1 MADRVFGPIRGAGVQ
16 VREREPEKNIVQGQ
30 LGSTVFMGVF
40 ERGLENDITN
50 LPSKKSFTRKMGG
63 LLDPADFNAMSFASL
78 EAPLASHHFWDHSE
92 GAGFLTCLRV
102 VPRTVTASQDD
113 TPDAATLE
121 VYNREASPVRVGRLV
136 AQNGG
141 RWGGSQKTFQGE
153 ISGTPGTDFP
163 LDNQL
168 QLDLTSGDLTF
179 KVDEYKNGIVHVHG
193 ITTKTYT
200 VVSHTAD
207 GLFTFAA
214 DEDLTSDWAAAGPP
228 SDLNVTIYRDNLNYR
243 GVAKYLSAEFKDG
256 ALDPV
261 GRFGLQIRV
270 DGVVY
275 LDWEELS
282 MDDTSPYYWK
292 DVINDDPNNDIV
304 TVEDDFNGNR
314 LAATSRPANRYG
326 ESAALTAQTL
336 TIADPVIS
344 GLTVGGNAWVP
355 GLSWTAWG
363 SSVVPQR
370 LLVTCTSD
378 APGSE
383 EFDVTTDIGEDGD
396 TPPNPTRTFTATG
409 NLAVG
414 ITFTMDQYTGS
425 FTLSTTSGTVARDDY
440 FYIYLRPL
448 VENELVGGKI
458 NPNTAS
464 ATPRVYS
471 ITSNTVSTVSVS
483 AINDLTDGGTNS
495 AGDEYMLQ
503 WPEQAMGGYD
513 GNIAGMTTTD
523 YEALLDSG
531 DSPLLKLKSMNM
543 GLVKVAVPGIAKPT
557 AALDLQKK
565 VKEICLAYNW
575 MARPEI
581 PDEYEVELDVLDW
594 LNNSYGRFDLAAV
607 FFPSFMYIRD
617 PLALSG
623 SDARE
628 QLVSVVGMQLGRE
641 AMVAR
646 NWDGYHKA
654 AAGTEVTLPL
664 IVRAPVLGRP
674 DKPARLNEELLNP
687 AGVNAYRWASGGSTI
702 IAWGDR
708 TLDNTTVYRWK
719 HKREQL
725 SHYENVIIENF
736 DWAIFQINDPEAD
749 SDVIAAI
756 HAYFLE
762 EWRKRAIRGETFVG
776 GRNPAAIIKMD
787 EENNTDATRAQGDQN
802 MEISLR
808 FADTVERLKFIIGA
822 LGLTEST

>member
-16 VREREPEKNIVQGQ
+16 VREREPERNIVQGQ
-30 LGSTVFMGVF
+30 LGSTVLMGVF
-40 ERGLENDITN
+40 ERGEENDITI
-50 LPSKKSFTRKMGG
+50 LPSKKSFSRKMGG
-63 LLDPADFNAMSFASL
+63 LLDPADFNAASFASL

-113 TPDAATLE
+113 TPDASVLE
-121 VYNREASPVRVGRLV
+121 VYNREATPVRLGRLV
-136 AQNGG
+136 AKNGG
-141 RWGGSQKTFQGE
+141 RWGGAQKTFQGE

-168 QLDLTSGDLTF
+168 QLDLTSAPLTF
-179 KVDEYKNGIVHVHG
+179 KVDEYKNGTVHVHG

-200 VVSHTAD
+200 VVSNTAS

-214 DEDLTSDWAAAGPP
+214 DEDLTTDWAAAGPP
-228 SDLNVTIYRDNLNYR
+228 ADLNVTVYRDNLNYR
-243 GVAKYLSAEFKDG
+243 GVEKYLSAEFRDG

-270 DGVVY
+270 DGVVL
-275 LDWEELS
+275 LDYEELS

-292 DVINDDPNNDIV
+292 DVINDDPNNDLID
-304 TVEDDFNGNR
+304 VEDDFTGNR
-314 LAATSRPANRYG
+314 LADTARPANRYG
-326 ESAALTAQTL
+326 ESSALTAQTL
-336 TIADPVIS
+336 TIADPVVS
-344 GLTVGGNAWVP
+344 GLSVGVGAWVP
-355 GLSWTAWG
+355 DLTWTAWG
-363 SSVVPQR
+363 SDVVAQR
-370 LLVTCTSD
+370 LLVECTD
-378 APGSE
+378 ATSGAE
-383 EFDVTTDIGEDGD
+383 QFDITTDIGEDGD
-396 TPPNPTRTFTATG
+396 TPPNPARTVSVSGDLGAG
-409 NLAVG
+409 IAV
-414 ITFTMDQYTGS
+414 TLDQYTGN
-425 FTLSTTSGTVARDDY
+425 FTLGTTSGTVAVADQ

-448 VENELVGGKI
+448 VTNKLVGGKI
-458 NPNTAS
+458 NPNVNAG
-464 ATPRVYS
+464 TPRSFS
-471 ITSNTVSTVSVS
+471 ITSNTETTVSVS

-503 WPEQAMGGYD
+503 WPERFNGGYD
-513 GNIAGMTTTD
+513 GNIADMTTTD

-531 DSPLLKLKSMNM
+531 DSPLLKLKSMNQ
-543 GLVKVAVPGIAKPT
+543 GLVKVAIPGIAKPS

-581 PDEYEVELDVLDW
+581 PDEYENELDVLDW
-594 LNNSYGRFDLAAV
+594 LNNSYGRLDLAV
-607 FFPSFMYIRD
+607 VHFPSFMYIRD
-617 PLALSG
+617 PLANSG

-628 QLVSVVGMQLGRE
+628 QLVSVIGMQLGRE

-646 NWDGYHKA
+646 DWDGYHKA
-654 AAGTEVTLPL
+654 AAGTDVTLPL
-664 IVRAPVLGRP
+664 VIRAPVLGRP
-674 DKPARLNEELLNP
+674 DKPTRLNEELINP
-687 AGVNAYRWASGGSTI
+687 AGVNAYRWASGGSTML
-702 IAWGDR
+702 AWGDR

-749 SDVIAAI
+749 SDVLAAV
-756 HAYFLE
+756 HAYFIE
-762 EWRKRAIRGETFVG
+762 EWRKRAIRGDTFVG
-776 GRNPAAIIKMD
+776 GINPAAIIKMD

-802 MEISLR
+802 IEISLR

>member
-16 VREREPEKNIVQGQ
+16 VREREPERNIVQGQ

-40 ERGLENDITN
+40 ERGVENDITI
-50 LPSKKSFTRKMGG
+50 LPSKKSYTRKMGG
-63 LLDPADFNAMSFASL
+63 LLDSADFNAMTFASL

-121 VYNREASPVRVGRLV
+121 VYNREATPVRLGRLV

-141 RWGGSQKTFQGE
+141 RWGGAQETFQGE
-153 ISGTPGTDFP
+153 ITGTPGTDFP
-163 LDNQL
+163 TDNQL
-168 QLDLTSGDLTF
+168 QLDLTSGALTF
-179 KVDEYKNGIVHVHG
+179 KVDEYKNGTVHIHG

-200 VVSHTAD
+200 VVSNTAD

-228 SDLNVTIYRDNLNYR
+228 TDYNVTIYRDNLNYR
-243 GVAKYLSAEFKDG
+243 GTAKYLSAEFKDG

-275 LDWEELS
+275 LDYEELS
-282 MDDTSPYYWK
+282 MDDTSPYYWL
-292 DVINDDPNNDIV
+292 DVVNDDPNNDLV
-304 TVEDDFNGNR
+304 TVEDDFTGNR
-314 LAATSRPANRYG
+314 LAATARPANRYG
-326 ESAALTAQTL
+326 ESAALTAQVL
-336 TIADPVIS
+336 TIADPVVS
-344 GLTVGGNAWVP
+344 GLSVGGTWVP
-355 GLSWTAWG
+355 DLSWTSWG
-363 SSVVPQR
+363 SSVVAQR
-370 LLVTCTSD
+370 LKVECTD
-378 APGSE
+378 DTAGAE
-383 EFDVTTDIGEDGD
+383 VFDVTTNIGADGAG
-396 TPPNPTRTFTATG
+396 NASRTFQATG
-409 NLAVG
+409 DLSAG
-414 ITFTMDQYTGS
+414 ITFTMDQYTGV
-425 FTLSTTSGTVARDDY
+425 FDLGTTSGTVATGDY

-448 VENELVGGKI
+448 IEDELIAGKI
-458 NPNTAS
+458 NPNVNAG
-464 ATPRVYS
+464 TPRVYS
-471 ITSNTVSTVSVS
+471 ITDNTRTTVTVS
-483 AINDLTDGGTNS
+483 AINDLTDGGSNS

-513 GNIAGMTTTD
+513 GNIANMTTTD

-531 DSPLLKLKSMNM
+531 DSPLLKLKTMNQ
-543 GLVKVAVPGIAKPT
+543 GLVKVAAPGIAKPT

-565 VKEICLAYNW
+565 IKELCLSYNW

-581 PDEYEVELDVLDW
+581 PDEYENELDVLDW
-594 LNNSYGRFDLAAV
+594 LNNSYGRLDLAAV

-617 PLALSG
+617 PLANSG

-628 QLVSVVGMQLGRE
+628 QLVSVIGMQLGRE

-646 NWDGYHKA
+646 DWDGYHKA
-654 AAGTEVTLPL
+654 AAGTDVTLPL
-664 IVRAPVLGRP
+664 VIRAPVLGRP
-674 DKPARLNEELLNP
+674 DKPTRLNEELLNP
-687 AGVNAYRWASGGSTI
+687 SGVNAYRWASGGSTI

-749 SDVIAAI
+749 SDVLSAI

-762 EWRKRAIRGETFVG
+762 EWRKSAIRGDTFVG
-776 GRNPAAIIKMD
+776 GMNPAAIIKMD

-802 MEISLR
+802 IEISLR

-822 LGLTEST
+822 MGLTEST

>member
-16 VREREPEKNIVQGQ
+16 VREREPERNIVQGQ

-40 ERGLENDITN
+40 ERGVENDITI
-50 LPSKKSFTRKMGG
+50 LPSKKSYTRKMGG
-63 LLDPADFNAMSFASL
+63 LLDSADFNAMSFASL
-78 EAPLASHHFWDHSE
+78 EPPLASHHFWDHSE

-113 TPDAATLE
+113 TPDAAILE
-121 VYNREASPVRVGRLV
+121 VYNREATPVRLGRLV

-141 RWGGSQKTFQGE
+141 RWGGSQETFQGE
-153 ISGTPGTDFP
+153 ITGTPGTDFP
-163 LDNQL
+163 TDNQL
-168 QLDLTSGDLTF
+168 QLDLTSGNLTF
-179 KVDEYKNGIVHVHG
+179 KVDEYKNGTVHLHG
-193 ITTKTYT
+193 ITTRTYT

-228 SDLNVTIYRDNLNYR
+228 TDYNVTIYRDNLNYR
-243 GVAKYLSAEFKDG
+243 GTAKYLSAEFKDG

-275 LDWEELS
+275 LDYEELS
-282 MDDTSPYYWK
+282 MDDTSPYYWL
-292 DVINDDPNNDIV
+292 DVVNDDPNNDLV
-304 TVEDDFNGNR
+304 TVEDDFTGNR
-314 LAATSRPANRYG
+314 LVDTARPANRYG
-326 ESAALTAQTL
+326 ESAALTAQVL
-336 TIADPVIS
+336 TIADPVVS
-344 GLTVGGNAWVP
+344 GLSVGGTWVP
-355 GLSWTAWG
+355 DLSWTSWG
-363 SSVVPQR
+363 SSVVAQR
-370 LLVTCTSD
+370 LKVECTD
-378 APGSE
+378 DTAGAE
-383 EFDVTTDIGEDGD
+383 VFDVTTNIGEDGAG
-396 TPPNPTRTFTATG
+396 NASRTFQATG
-409 NLAVG
+409 DLSVG
-414 ITFTMDQYTGS
+414 ITFTMDQYTGV
-425 FTLSTTSGTVARDDY
+425 FVLGTTSGTVATGDY

-448 VENELVGGKI
+448 VEDELIAGKI
-458 NPNTAS
+458 NPNVNS
-464 ATPRVYS
+464 GTPRVYS
-471 ITSNTVSTVSVS
+471 ITDNTRTTVTIS
-483 AINDLTDGGTNS
+483 AINDLTDGGSNS

-503 WPEQAMGGYD
+503 WPEQAGGGYD

-531 DSPLLKLKSMNM
+531 DSPLLKLKTMNQ
-543 GLVKVAVPGIAKPT
+543 GLVKVAAPGIAKPT

-565 VKEICLAYNW
+565 IKELCLAYNW
-575 MARPEI
+575 EARVEI
-581 PDEYEVELDVLDW
+581 PDEYENELDVLDW
-594 LNNSYGRFDLAAV
+594 LNNSYGRLDLAV
-607 FFPSFMYIRD
+607 TFFPSFMYIRD
-617 PLALSG
+617 PLADSG

-628 QLVSVVGMQLGRE
+628 QLVSVTGMQLGRE

-646 NWDGYHKA
+646 DWDGYHKA
-654 AAGTEVTLPL
+654 AAGTDVTLPL
-664 IVRAPVLGRP
+664 VIRAPVLGRP
-674 DKPARLNEELLNP
+674 DKPTRLNEELLNP

-736 DWAIFQINDPEAD
+736 DWSIFQINDPEAD
-749 SDVIAAI
+749 SDVLAAV

-762 EWRKRAIRGETFVG
+762 EWRKRAIRGDTFVG
-776 GRNPAAIIKMD
+776 GMNPAAIIKMD

-802 MEISLR
+802 IEISLR

-822 LGLTEST
+822 MGLTEST